1 MYCADRA
8 GQPAADPR
16 GGGGEGAAP
25 ALHAAGPGHQA
36 AARQP
41 QQRQLREHRD
51 PGPGQEAGQPQR
63 AGLRRARQ
71 PCPGKQLAISV
82 EVL

>member
-25 ALHAAGPGHQA
+25 ALDAAGPGHQA

-63 AGLRRARQ
+63 AGLRRASQPRTGRQ
-71 PCPGKQLAISV
+71 IVISMG
-82 EVL
+82 VL